1 MAHSRSQHQHR
12 LSSELQPFG
21 EQAQTGCLFL
31 QSEPPPQAFLK
42 ASKWGKADCTI
53 NIQHGAGSNTT
64 LVESGFLSHRIHYC
78 TQTMDYKDK
87 KVLSYARTQSSGQAF
102 LRPADTELKHFG
114 LLHAVVPDTSL
125 GLSVLKH
132 YNTSRAFLKDQLT
145 APNRDHFFC
154 FLFT

>member
-1 MAHSRSQHQHR
+1 MWLTAGASTS
-12 LSSELQPFG
+12 
-21 EQAQTGCLFL
+21 TGC
-31 QSEPPPQAFLK
+31 P
-42 ASKWGKADCTI
+42 
-53 NIQHGAGSNTT
+53 
-64 LVESGFLSHRIHYC
+64 
-78 TQTMDYKDK
+78 
-87 KVLSYARTQSSGQAF
+87 LSYSHLGNRPKLGVYFCRLNHHRRPSSKHLNGGRPTAPPTFSTEQGLTPHLLSQDFYLTESITALKWWIIKTKRCSAARTQSSGQAF